1 VIAWAVLAVVVL
13 VVFAAGLL
21 AAFAMGRAA
30 GKPTPPVPPGGVG
43 PEEDEDLPKGW
54 EGTDD

>member
-1 VIAWAVLAVVVL
+1 MIAWAVLAVVV
-13 VVFAAGLL
+13 VFAAGLL
-21 AAFAMGRAA
+21 AVFAMGRAA

>member
-1 VIAWAVLAVVVL
+1 MIAWAVLAVVVL

-21 AAFAMGRAA
+21 TVYSMGKVA
-30 GKPTPPVPPGGVG
+30 GKPTPKMPRGGVG